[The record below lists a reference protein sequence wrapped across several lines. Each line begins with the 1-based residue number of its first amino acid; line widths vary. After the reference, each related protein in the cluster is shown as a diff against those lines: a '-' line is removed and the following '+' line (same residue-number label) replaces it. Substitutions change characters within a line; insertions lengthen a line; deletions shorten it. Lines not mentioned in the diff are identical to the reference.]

1 MEFIKG
7 LDLNCAFYREVVAP
21 LMQEYDADLKYSAAL
36 MGYGSDALGYDNPTS
51 MDHNWGPRMQ
61 IFVEHSTP
69 EKIAD
74 IKQYLAQHL
83 PFEFK
88 GYPVNFALYL
98 GDGTCH
104 MEMSEQR
111 PINHLVEVY
120 DIDEYFGGLLH
131 KDILTMQDLDWLC
144 IPEQKLLELT
154 SGRVF
159 HDGLRRLQVI
169 RAWLRY
175 YPLDVQLLKL
185 AAYWQCV
192 AEEEAFIGRM
202 TEMDDLLGSKLIASR
217 ILNTLFK
224 ICFVVKERYVPYSKW
239 FTRGFKELN
248 IPLLNS
254 LALLIMSGS
263 QPKFIENHLSLFY
276 LDILSLQNNCG
287 RFPLIQKKVVQFYN
301 RPYSVLMAHN
311 IVAELR
317 SVISSEQL
325 RNLDLKVVG
334 VDNKMDS
341 VVFTNGD
348 LLSKLLRGS

>member
-21 LMQEYDADLKYSAAL
+21 LMQEYDAGLKYSAAL
-36 MGYGSDALGYDNPTS
+36 MGYGSDVLGYDNPTS

-61 IFVEHSTP
+61 LFIENSTP
-69 EKIAD
+69 AKIAD
-74 IKQYLAQHL
+74 IKEYLAQHL
-83 PFEFK
+83 PFAFK
-88 GYPVNFALYL
+88 GYPVNFAIFP

-104 MEMSEQR
+104 MELSEHH
-111 PINHLVEVY
+111 PVNHLIEVY
-120 DIDEYFGGLLH
+120 DLDEYFSSLLH
-131 KDILTMQDLDWLC
+131 KDILTMEDLDWLR

-169 RAWLRY
+169 RTWLRY
-175 YPLDVQLLKL
+175 YPLDVQLVKL

-192 AEEEAFIGRM
+192 AEEEPFVGRM
-202 TEMDDLLGSKLIASR
+202 TEMDDLLGSKLIAAR

-263 QPKFIENHLSLFY
+263 QTKFIENHLANFY
-276 LDILSLQNNCG
+276 LDVLSLQNNCG
-287 RFPLIQKKVVQFYN
+287 RFPLTQKKIVQFFN
-301 RPYSVLMAHN
+301 RPYSVLMAEN
-311 IVAELR
+311 IVKELK
-317 SVISSEQL
+317 SVIASEQL
-325 RNLDLKVVG
+325 RSLDLKVVG
-334 VDNKMDS
+334 VDNKMDG
-341 VVFTNGD
+341 VVFTD
-348 LLSKLLRGS
+348 SDILSKLVRGS